1 MTNLLIFSFIIPLV
15 FSFIISFVTTPI
27 VIKLYK
33 KLGFLDD
40 PKNQH
45 HPKVVHKY
53 PVPRGGGIPI
63 LITLI
68 LGCLIFLPLYKPV
81 LAILLSGIVIVVVG
95 SMDDIF
101 DINPYFRLLTNL
113 IAAGII
119 VGAGVGI
126 SYITN
131 PLGGIIHLD
140 SITIPLDLFG
150 RVRNIVV
157 IADLFAVVW
166 IVWTMNMVNWAK
178 GLDGQMPGVVSIS
191 AIVVGILSFR
201 FFPDNSQVPV
211 VVISALTAGAFF
223 GFLPFNFYPQK
234 IMPGYGGGALAG
246 FLLAVLSIMSSSKVA
261 TMMLVLGVP
270 FMDAVYT
277 IIRRVAARKSPVWG
291 DRGHLHH
298 RLMDLGWGKRRI
310 ALFYWLISAILGAV
324 ALTLDSRGKLFAT
337 IMIFLIV
344 GGGLLWITNMSSKS
358 SKQ

>member
-1 MTNLLIFSFIIPLV
+1 MTNLLTFSFIIPLAV
-15 FSFIISFVTTPI
+15 SFIISLIFTPV

-33 KLGFLDD
+33 KLGIMDD

-45 HPKVVHKY
+45 HPKVLHKY

-63 LITLI
+63 LISLI
-68 LGCLIFLPLYKPV
+68 LGCVLFLPLDKPV
-81 LAILLSGIVIVVVG
+81 IAIIIAGLVIVFVG
-95 SMDDIF
+95 SLDDIF

-140 SITIPLDLFG
+140 TIKIPLELLG
-150 RVRNIVV
+150 KTRNIVV
-157 IADLFAVVW
+157 IADIFAVIW
-166 IVWTMNMVNWAK
+166 IVWTMNMVNWSK

-191 AIVVGILSFR
+191 ALVVGILSLR
-201 FFPDNSQVPV
+201 FLPDTSQVPV
-211 VVISALTAGAFF
+211 VVISAITAGAFL
-223 GFLPFNFYPQK
+223 GFLPFNFFPQK

-270 FMDAVYT
+270 FMDAIYT
-277 IIRRVAARKSPVWG
+277 IIRRLAAGKSPVWG

-344 GGGLLWITNMSSKS
+344 GGGLLWITNISSKS